1 MPADWQSLL
10 NLWEKSY
17 NESMKKKKSNQKP
30 LTLDELIEYNQKVLF
45 PFLEEHFASKEFLKE
60 NFVTKKE
67 FQEFKNE
74 TLTNLDVIQK
84 KLDVLLTEKTIR
96 EYRERKEKKL
106 WQIIIKALKEHRILS
121 QKELEEI
128 AKLEIF

>member
-1 MPADWQSLL
+1 
-10 NLWEKSY
+10 
-17 NESMKKKKSNQKP
+17 MKKKKSNQKP

-74 TLTNLDVIQK
+74 TLTNLDAIQK

-121 QKELEEI
+121 QRDLKEI

>member
-1 MPADWQSLL
+1 MPVDWQSLL

-17 NESMKKKKSNQKP
+17 NESMKKKKP
-30 LTLDELIEYNQKVLF
+30 ELIEYNQKVLL
-45 PFLEEHFASKEFLKE
+45 PFLEEH
-60 NFVTKKE
+60 FVTKKE
-67 FQEFKNE
+67 FQEFKNQVFI
-74 TLTNLDVIQK
+74 NFDAIQK

>member
-1 MPADWQSLL
+1 
-10 NLWEKSY
+10 
-17 NESMKKKKSNQKP
+17 MKKKKSNQKP

-74 TLTNLDVIQK
+74 TLTNLDAIQK

-106 WQIIIKALKEHRILS
+106 WQIIIKAIKEHRILS
-121 QKELEEI
+121 QRDLKEI

>member
-1 MPADWQSLL
+1 
-10 NLWEKSY
+10 
-17 NESMKKKKSNQKP
+17 MKKKKSNQKP
-30 LTLDELIEYNQKVLF
+30 LTLDELIEYNQKVLM
-45 PFLEEHFASKEFLKE
+45 PFLEEH
-60 NFVTKKE
+60 FVTKKE
-67 FQEFKNE
+67 FQEFKNQVFI
-74 TLTNLDVIQK
+74 NFDAIQK

-121 QKELEEI
+121 QRDLKEI

>member
-1 MPADWQSLL
+1 
-10 NLWEKSY
+10 
-17 NESMKKKKSNQKP
+17 MKKKKSNQKP

-45 PFLEEHFASKEFLKE
+45 PFLEEIFL
-60 NFVTKKE
+60 TKKE
-67 FQEFKNE
+67 FQEFKNKE
-74 TLTNLDVIQK
+74 FQGFKNEVLTNFDAIQK

-96 EYRERKEKKL
+96 ECRERKEKKL
-106 WQIIIKALKEHRILS
+106 WKIIIKALKEHRILS

>member
-1 MPADWQSLL
+1 
-10 NLWEKSY
+10 
-17 NESMKKKKSNQKP
+17 
-30 LTLDELIEYNQKVLF
+30 
-45 PFLEEHFASKEFLKE
+45 LEEIFL
-60 NFVTKKE
+60 TKKE
-67 FQEFKNE
+67 FQEFKNKE
-74 TLTNLDVIQK
+74 FQGFKNEVLTNFDAIQK